1 MNFLDRNGS
10 YVLVMG
16 RVRKIRVSGG
26 SGFLVFQ
33 KSGFRAGRVFDVS
46 VRAGCQGSGFGF
58 KIKLF
63 FLSYRGIRGKG
74 QGGGPGRGDF
84 GTTPLKVTSLPF
96 EIFIP

>member
-1 MNFLDRNGS
+1 
-10 YVLVMG
+10 MG

-26 SGFLVFQ
+26 SGFSVFQ
-33 KSGFRAGRVFDVS
+33 KSGFRAGRVCDVS

-74 QGGGPGRGDF
+74 QAGGPGGVLGRP
-84 GTTPLKVTSLPF
+84 PLKVTWVTSLPF